1 MNHRDRK
8 TSPRTV
14 APRIVRAVDQVV
26 PPLDPDPAVAASML
40 ADMHAHRQRLM
51 SGAERIV
58 SAEELDAS
66 CRAVIATLPR

>member
-1 MNHRDRK
+1 MSDRARK
-8 TSPRTV
+8 TSPRTI
-14 APRIVRAVDQVV
+14 APRTVRAGNQVV

-66 CRAVIATLPR
+66 CRAVLATLPR